1 MSQNDGL
8 MNRRSFFLA
17 SSAAF
22 ALCPYR
28 LVAQDANVT
37 CGAIDQMI
45 INAANAKQA
54 AGGWAVTTAPG
65 RAQDLLAE
73 IAKLEATYADTSV
86 LADRAQLNAYLA
98 TLNAVVAIGF
108 TFAAGGIATG
118 PLLVASVA
126 TAGVFMVADALTAVQ
141 APEAMEV
148 ATDVGINRV
157 GVVLSAAGDDAYAL
171 STEAATL
178 SQGAAKVV
186 GSVGIVLAAYTAR
199 KKLDTATALADEEIA
214 LKAELD
220 NLKQLAQ
227 DMQDKDFAEEV
238 RAKCMEALEGGL
250 IGARTTQNPQC
261 LN

>member
-1 MSQNDGL
+1 MSQNDG
-8 MNRRSFFLA
+8 MINRRSFVA
-17 SSAAF
+17 STATL
-22 ALCPYR
+22 ALCPFR
-28 LVAQDANVT
+28 LLAQDTNVT
-37 CGAIDQMI
+37 CSAIDQMI
-45 INAANAKQA
+45 ITAADAKQG
-54 AGGWAVTTAPG
+54 AGGWAITTAPG

-73 IAKLEATYADTSV
+73 IAKLEKTYADTSV

-98 TLNAVVAIGF
+98 TLNALIAIGF

-118 PLLVASVA
+118 PLLVASVT

-178 SQGAAKVV
+178 SQGAAKIV

-199 KKLDTATALADEEIA
+199 KKLDTATALADEEEA

-227 DMQDKDFAEEV
+227 DMQDKDFAGEV
-238 RAKCMEALEGGL
+238 RERCMEALESGL
-250 IGARTTQNPQC
+250 IVARTMQNPQC